1 MKNNTFSR
9 AAASVALLLLASGC
23 ARQGDEAPRPGGGP
37 GMGGMGMVGVVVTP
51 ATAES
56 FVDRFTALGTAQ
68 ARESI
73 NVTARTSS
81 IVTRIDFREGQ
92 PVRPGDLLVEL
103 DTRETAANVALARAT
118 LQQTQSQFRRSQAL
132 GETRVVSEADLEQ
145 LEAQVRIAEAQLD
158 AAASRLD
165 QLYVRAPFAGTI
177 GLRYVSPG
185 ELVGPDTVITTLD
198 DTSTIRL
205 EFSVPEAFMATIERG
220 MTIRAQTAVY
230 PGELFTG
237 VVRVLDSRIDPVT
250 RAVTVIAE
258 LPNDDGRL
266 RPGMFMTVT
275 LERVREDVLL
285 VAEEALI
292 PRQGR
297 QYLFV
302 VENDRA
308 VEREVELG
316 SRAPGRVEIRSGLAP
331 GDQVIIE
338 GVQRV
343 RPGSPVQAM
352 RAPDPSVRS
361 AGQ

>member
-1 MKNNTFSR
+1 
-9 AAASVALLLLASGC
+9 
-23 ARQGDEAPRPGGGP
+23 
-37 GMGGMGMVGVVVTP
+37 MGGMGAVGVIVTP

-56 FVDRFTALGTAQ
+56 FIDRFTALGTAQ

-73 NVTARTSS
+73 NVTARVSS
-81 IVTRIDFREGQ
+81 IITRVGFSEGQ
-92 PVRPGDLLVEL
+92 TIRAGELLVEL

-118 LQQTQSQFRRSQAL
+118 LKQNQSQYQRSRAL
-132 GETRVVSEADLEQ
+132 GDILVVSEADLEQ
-145 LEAQVRIAEAQLD
+145 LDAQVQIAKAQLD
-158 AAASRLD
+158 AAESRLD
-165 QLYVRAPFAGTI
+165 QLYVRAPFSGTI

-185 ELVGPDTVITTLD
+185 QLVGPDTMITTLD
-198 DTSTIRL
+198 DTTTIRL
-205 EFSVPEAFMATIERG
+205 EFTVPETFIATLERG

-237 VVRVLDSRIDPVT
+237 LVQVLDPRVDPVT
-250 RAVTVIAE
+250 RAITVIAE
-258 LPNDDGRL
+258 LPNSDGRL

-316 SRAPGRVEIRSGLAP
+316 SRAPGRVEIRRGLAA
-331 GDQVIIE
+331 GDLVIIE

-352 RAPDPSVRS
+352 RAPDASVRS
-361 AGQ
+361 AGP

>member
-1 MKNNTFSR
+1 M
-9 AAASVALLLLASGC
+9 G
-23 ARQGDEAPRPGGGP
+23 
-37 GMGGMGMVGVVVTP
+37 GMGGMASVGVVVTP
-51 ATAES
+51 VTAES

-81 IVTRIDFREGQ
+81 IVTRIGFTEGQ
-92 PVRPGDLLVEL
+92 AVKAGELLVEL

-118 LQQTQSQFRRSQAL
+118 LQQNQSQFRRSQQL
-132 GETRVVSEADLEQ
+132 RETRVVSEADLEQ
-145 LEAQVRIAEAQLD
+145 LEAQMRIAEAQLD

-198 DTSTIRL
+198 DTTTIRL
-205 EFSVPEAFMATIERG
+205 EFSVPEAFMATLERG

-237 VVRVLDSRIDPVT
+237 RVRVLDSRIDPVT
-250 RAVTVIAE
+250 RAITVIAE
-258 LPNDDGRL
+258 LPNADGRL

-275 LERVREDVLL
+275 LERVREEVLL

-316 SRAPGRVEIRSGLAP
+316 SRAPGRVEIRRGLAA
-331 GDQVIIE
+331 GDLVIIE